1 MEQRAK
7 YANEP
12 KKFLDSEL
20 DLDEAVRA
28 MNVGHNSVMNALNS
42 QQYYA
47 GARISIDNYSQV
59 ATASGH
65 LYPELARPDVLPI
78 FLSLLQHENGDIV
91 AGSIELL
98 SELTDADAVEN
109 YVRL

>member
-1 MEQRAK
+1 VEQRAK

-42 QQYYA
+42 QHIMLEQEYQLIII
-47 GARISIDNYSQV
+47 RRLQ
-59 ATASGH
+59 
-65 LYPELARPDVLPI
+65 LPLGTCI
-78 FLSLLQHENGDIV
+78 QSLLGQMFCQSSYPCSSMKMVISSLE
-91 AGSIELL
+91 AL
-98 SELTDADAVEN
+98 SYYLN
-109 YVRL
+109 

>member
-1 MEQRAK
+1 MAK
-7 YANEP
+7 RRNEIG
-12 KKFLDSEL
+12 
-20 DLDEAVRA
+20 
-28 MNVGHNSVMNALNS
+28 NNA
-42 QQYYA
+42 
-47 GARISIDNYSQV
+47 QV

-109 YVRL
+109 YVRS